1 MVEVEVVGV
10 DRGIKSRKIAEEIL
24 PRNEAD
30 KRPEGFAML
39 RDGQGRDSRDLHDD
53 QRITLGRNMCSPVLP
68 SWPSCSNA
76 SRVQESS
83 TPSWTE
89 LNEAW
94 KVSRPVP
101 MCQGVQKRRRI
112 T

>member
-30 KRPEGFAML
+30 ERPEGFAML

-53 QRITLGRNMCSPVLP
+53 QRITL
-68 SWPSCSNA
+68 
-76 SRVQESS
+76 
-83 TPSWTE
+83 
-89 LNEAW
+89 
-94 KVSRPVP
+94 
-101 MCQGVQKRRRI
+101 
-112 T
+112 